1 MSREILTSSI
11 PEATPAKQYREDEE
25 KHPRMDAASTAETS
39 GVCSVRL
46 WASRRYAPGIL
57 QRRPFRHAF

>member
-11 PEATPAKQYREDEE
+11 PEATPAKQYREEEE
-25 KHPRMDAASTAETS
+25 KYSMVRIANTAETS
-39 GVCSVRL
+39 GVCSVRS

>member
-11 PEATPAKQYREDEE
+11 PEATPAEQYREDEE
-25 KHPRMDAASTAETS
+25 EYSMMGIASNAETS
-39 GVCSVRL
+39 EVYSVRL

>member
-1 MSREILTSSI
+1 MNPEILTGSI

-25 KHPRMDAASTAETS
+25 EYPRMDAASTAETS
-39 GVCSVRL
+39 GVYSVRL

-57 QRRPFRHAF
+57 QRRPFRHAS